1 MVTSTALRDRL
12 LDEIMDISA
21 IDVHSHVPAE
31 EPCAS
36 RLRDILGY
44 HYFTELAHSAGLDKS
59 VLDDSVPDEEMIP
72 QLLDGMKAIR
82 NTVQHSWLTE
92 LARDLFDFNKG
103 IVTSENWQELDEAI
117 QSCYGREGRAREV
130 LNASS
135 IERVFLTNSFDE
147 DLSRVDTDMFVPSL
161 RADNLVFEME
171 DPAVR
176 RKLEEV
182 ADTEIKDV
190 KSLRSALRTVF
201 SDFISHGAKS
211 AAISLPPHCE
221 TVAADD
227 SEVQSALDK
236 ALRAQDLDAEESRTL
251 QSGVFFALA
260 ELCGEFDVPMQ
271 VMYGARRGAYD
282 HGVPKGMDI
291 CQAGDSLAGILP
303 LLNSFPDVTFCLSV
317 LNEGLN
323 QELVNY
329 GWIFHNVVLSG
340 HWWYLNVPTYIERDL
355 AARLQAVPGTKLIG
369 YYSDMYKLEFGLPKF
384 NMYRRSLA
392 NVLAEEY
399 IVRGLGDEGQAI
411 ELARS
416 LLRHNA
422 QRIFGV

>member
-1 MVTSTALRDRL
+1 MANSTALRERL
-12 LDEIMDISA
+12 LDEIMEIDA

-31 EPCAS
+31 QPFAS

-44 HYFTELAHSAGLDKS
+44 HYFTELAHSSGLDKA
-59 VLDDSVPDEEMIP
+59 VLDDSVPDAQMIP

-92 LARDLFDFNKG
+92 LARELFDFEAG
-103 IVTSENWQELDEAI
+103 MVTSENWEELDQAV
-117 QSCYGREGRAREV
+117 QGCAGRDGRAREI
-130 LNASS
+130 LDASS
-135 IERVFLTNSFDE
+135 IECVFLTNSFDE

-171 DPAVR
+171 DPQVR
-176 RKLEEV
+176 RRLEDV
-182 ADTEIKDV
+182 ADTSIANA
-190 KSLRSALRTVF
+190 KSLKSALHSVF
-201 SDFISHGAKS
+201 QDFVSHGAKS

-221 TVAADD
+221 TVAVQD
-227 SEVQSALDK
+227 SELERVVDKMLQGQALDG
-236 ALRAQDLDAEESRTL
+236 AERQKL

-260 ELCGEFDVPMQ
+260 ELCNEFDVPMQ
-271 VMYGARRGAYD
+271 VMYGALRGAYD
-282 HGVPKGMDI
+282 HGVPKGTDL
-291 CQAGDSLAGILP
+291 CQAGDSLASLLP

-340 HWWYLNVPTYIERDL
+340 HWWYLNVPAYIERDL
-355 AARLQAVPGTKLIG
+355 AARIQAVPGTKLIG

-392 NVLAEEY
+392 NVLAHEFVE
-399 IVRGLGDEGQAI
+399 RGLGDEAQAVGI
-411 ELARS
+411 AGKMLRDNAR
-416 LLRHNA
+416 
-422 QRIFGV
+422 RIFEV